1 MNHSPCQ
8 GMIWTGL
15 PTIKKEIA
23 KSIVNDFG
31 LNQKEAARLLGI
43 TPAAI
48 CQYMS
53 NKRGK
58 IEISDKKIKIEI
70 NISAER
76 IIQKGETVVLSEI
89 CRICKLI
96 RSNTNINIVFE

>member
-1 MNHSPCQ
+1 MNHIPCQ

-23 KSIVNDFG
+23 KSIVNTFG
-31 LNQKEAARLLGI
+31 LNQKDAARLLGI

-48 CQYMS
+48 CQYLS

-58 IEISDKKIKIEI
+58 IEISDKKIKVEI
-70 NISAER
+70 RISAKR
-76 IIQKGETVVLSEI
+76 IIQKGEPVVHAEI

-96 RSNTNINIVFE
+96 RSNTNLIFE